1 MVGRLPLADE
11 EPRRALQEAK
21 VLPAA
26 ILAIDACKNCLRFT
40 FLFSGGASVIDRG
53 YQSMGIDRNFCAK
66 NTTAAKEIDHD
77 QLFNCSL
84 DYLSLLES
92 DKNVAQVVKIEA

>member
-40 FLFSGGASVIDRG
+40 LFCLVGASVIDRG

-66 NTTAAKEIDHD
+66 KMPLLAA
-77 QLFNCSL
+77 
-84 DYLSLLES
+84 
-92 DKNVAQVVKIEA
+92 